1 MADFAASCDPNS
13 CGLSDHDSMHASN
26 PSDAMCSVCARIC
39 FELKNNR
46 TKRNNNN
53 NNGKKMLGSL
63 LLTKRIELL
72 FKNNEKCTSERIH
85 VQPKVHTER
94 QRPIDEEK

>member
-46 TKRNNNN
+46 TKPNNNN
-53 NNGKKMLGSL
+53 NNGKKNA
-63 LLTKRIELL
+63 RIIII
-72 FKNNEKCTSERIH
+72 NEENWIIIQK
-85 VQPKVHTER
+85 
-94 QRPIDEEK
+94 